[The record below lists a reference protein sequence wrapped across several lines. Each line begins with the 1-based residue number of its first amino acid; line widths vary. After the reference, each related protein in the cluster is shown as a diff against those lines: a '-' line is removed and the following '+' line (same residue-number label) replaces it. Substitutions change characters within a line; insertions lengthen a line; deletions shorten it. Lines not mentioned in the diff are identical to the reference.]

1 MLGTPCTA
9 MPCRSACEDLVF
21 GLQVLQDYAQYG
33 DAMVGRYGIRPD
45 GTPSPNVRTLVKP
58 LLNLFHGERGC
69 KRWKQA
75 VDSELRTATSV
86 SGLLEVSRQPP
97 LQLLAQPVHRV
108 EAKSLICLNLATIT
122 TTMQAERKV
131 SCAALRMFLAV
142 KCNLWLLCDCRQP
155 CSTFLMRCWTLA
167 PSN

>member
-1 MLGTPCTA
+1 M
-9 MPCRSACEDLVF
+9 F

-75 VDSELRTATSV
+75 VDSELRTAVSV
-86 SGLLEVSRQPP
+86 SGLLEVSRQPSLRP
-97 LQLLAQPVHRV
+97 QGLIHRV
-108 EAKSLICLNLATIT
+108 SARSTSKLIFSYNHYHIAGGEC
-122 TTMQAERKV
+122 R
-131 SCAALRMFLAV
+131 
-142 KCNLWLLCDCRQP
+142 LL
-155 CSTFLMRCWTLA
+155 CSTFVLTGRQQSFWQAKCSFVTA
-167 PSN
+167 GNPAAHS

>member
-1 MLGTPCTA
+1 
-9 MPCRSACEDLVF
+9 MPCRSACQHPFL

-75 VDSELRTATSV
+75 VDSELRTAVSV

-97 LQLLAQPVHRV
+97 LQLCTQLIYRV
-108 EAKSLICLNLATIT
+108 SAMSLTCLG
-122 TTMQAERKV
+122 
-131 SCAALRMFLAV
+131 
-142 KCNLWLLCDCRQP
+142 
-155 CSTFLMRCWTLA
+155 
-167 PSN
+167 

>member
-1 MLGTPCTA
+1 MLGTAWMA
-9 MPCRSACEDLVF
+9 MSRSSACKDRLF

-75 VDSELRTATSV
+75 VDSELRTAVSV
-86 SGLLEVSRQPP
+86 SELLEVSRQLP
-97 LQLLAQPVHRV
+97 LQHRIQTICRV
-108 EAKSLICLNLATIT
+108 SAMSLT
-122 TTMQAERKV
+122 
-131 SCAALRMFLAV
+131 
-142 KCNLWLLCDCRQP
+142 
-155 CSTFLMRCWTLA
+155 CSR
-167 PSN
+167 